1 VSVRRAFV
9 ACATLFVLAACSST
23 FRFDEHSIPRGDGG
37 SEARRDVEPPS
48 DTADARPACPSGACG
63 FSGAPCSGR
72 GCQLECP
79 YFGNCSGSC
88 GELCNADC
96 EEDSSCMLTA
106 AERASLKCEE
116 RARCS
121 LVVGGGSRVECERNS
136 DCGVRCLGA
145 CTLRCEAGAVCSLA
159 CGPSA
164 PLAKFDGDATCP

>member
-1 VSVRRAFV
+1 MVMRA
-9 ACATLFVLAACSST
+9 ALLALAALAACSST
-23 FRFDEHSIPRGDGG
+23 FRFDEHSLARQDGSSDSG
-37 SEARRDVEPPS
+37 QDVAPPVEA
-48 DTADARPACPSGACG
+48 ADAPPNECPSGSCG
-63 FSGAPCSGR
+63 FMGAPCSGR

-79 YFGNCSGSC
+79 YFRNCSGSC

-106 AERASLKCEE
+106 GERASLKCEE

-145 CTLRCEAGAVCSLA
+145 CTLRCEPGAVCSLG

-164 PLAKFDGDATCP
+164 PLATVGGDATCP